1 MKSRIET
8 SNCELR
14 LRFALA
20 RCKFVKKKLKTLCEM
35 DFLNYL
41 DDVPLWLAIPLVIIN
56 LVLWGLLIYLI
67 WKIWS
72 RHHND

>member
-1 MKSRIET
+1 
-8 SNCELR
+8 
-14 LRFALA
+14 
-20 RCKFVKKKLKTLCEM
+20 M

-41 DDVPLWLAIPLVIIN
+41 DDVPLWLAIPLAIIN

-72 RHHND
+72 RRHND

>member
-1 MKSRIET
+1 M
-8 SNCELR
+8 
-14 LRFALA
+14 
-20 RCKFVKKKLKTLCEM
+20 KTLCKM

-67 WKIWS
+67 WKTWS

>member
-1 MKSRIET
+1 MNT
-8 SNCELR
+8 M
-14 LRFALA
+14 
-20 RCKFVKKKLKTLCEM
+20 CEM

-72 RHHND
+72 RRHND

>member
-1 MKSRIET
+1 M
-8 SNCELR
+8 
-14 LRFALA
+14 
-20 RCKFVKKKLKTLCEM
+20 KTLCEM

-41 DDVPLWLAIPLVIIN
+41 NDVPLWLAIPLVIIN

-72 RHHND
+72 RRRND

>member
-1 MKSRIET
+1 
-8 SNCELR
+8 
-14 LRFALA
+14 
-20 RCKFVKKKLKTLCEM
+20 M

-41 DDVPLWLAIPLVIIN
+41 DDVPLWLAIPLIIFN

-72 RHHND
+72 RRHND

>member
-1 MKSRIET
+1 M
-8 SNCELR
+8 
-14 LRFALA
+14 
-20 RCKFVKKKLKTLCEM
+20 KTLCEM

-41 DDVPLWLAIPLVIIN
+41 NDVPLWLAIPLVIIN